1 MVNQINDIPDNYKVL
16 IVEDDLILSI
26 ALSMMLK
33 KIGFNNV
40 EKVVN
45 ADEARDK
52 MDEFAPDLLIMDINL
67 GPGISG
73 IDFVKEIQDSNQVD
87 VIYITGNSDMFN
99 RMQAGE
105 TDYIDYLTKPVTPAE
120 LKKSLSKLFS
130 GVKK

>member
-1 MVNQINDIPDNYKVL
+1 MVNQINEIPDNYKVL

-40 EKVVN
+40 HKVSG
-45 ADEARDK
+45 AQEARKK
-52 MDEFAPDLLIMDINL
+52 MAEWNPDLLIMDINL
-67 GPGISG
+67 GPGITG
-73 IDFVKEIQDSNQVD
+73 IDFVKEVQEDYKID

-105 TDYIDYLTKPVTPAE
+105 TNYLDYLTKPVTPAE

-130 GVKK
+130 TA

>member
-1 MVNQINDIPDNYKVL
+1 MVNQINEIPDDYKVL

-40 EKVVN
+40 DKAAGAN
-45 ADEARDK
+45 EARK
-52 MDEFAPDLLIMDINL
+52 KIMDLKPDLLVMDINL
-67 GPGISG
+67 GPGITG
-73 IDFVKEIQDSNQVD
+73 IDFVKEIQKNYPVD
-87 VIYITGNSDMFN
+87 VIYVTGNSDMFN

-105 TDYIDYLTKPVTPAE
+105 TKYLDYLTKPVTPAE

-130 GVKK
+130 TV